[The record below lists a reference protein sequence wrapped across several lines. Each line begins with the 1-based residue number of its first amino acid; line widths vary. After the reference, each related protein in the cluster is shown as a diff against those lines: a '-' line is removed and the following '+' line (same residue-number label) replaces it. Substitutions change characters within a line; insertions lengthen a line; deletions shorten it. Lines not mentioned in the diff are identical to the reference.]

1 MDSQET
7 QNTNTTVS
15 AKTETIDRITETV
28 YNILKGKKLGTI
40 DIPSDYPNDE
50 IRQLMEYVN
59 LLVKDYNGCKDF
71 VYSIAKGELDC
82 ATPKDKMIVTQS
94 FKTLQASL
102 RHLTLITQKVASGDF
117 NHKINFMGDFSQ
129 AFNSMT
135 QQLKEAFEKIEM
147 QKEILGMQ
155 SELILREKN
164 KSEKL
169 LLNTLPVKVVNE
181 LKELGRSDPHHF
193 DNVTVFFSD
202 IVGFTEK
209 SNSMEPKILIS
220 ELNDMFTGFD
230 EIVMK
235 NSCERIKTIGD
246 AYLCV
251 CGMPMADPDHAYN
264 IVKSAVE
271 MIDFMKKRN
280 EGSVHK
286 WNIRVGINS
295 GSVIGGIVGVNKY
308 IYDVFGDAV
317 NTASRME
324 SNSFPMKINVS
335 ESTYDLVKDRFEF
348 TDRGEVEVKG
358 KGNLRMFL
366 LSPHE

>member
-1 MDSQET
+1 ME
-7 QNTNTTVS
+7 NKMVS

-28 YNILKGKKLGTI
+28 YNILKGKKLKNI
-40 DIPSDYPNDE
+40 EIPPDYPDDE
-50 IRQLMEYVN
+50 VRQLMEYVN
-59 LLVKDYNGCKDF
+59 LLVKDYNECTDF
-71 VYSIAKGELDC
+71 VYSIARGELDC
-82 ATPKDKMIVTQS
+82 ATPKDKLIVTQS
-94 FKTLQASL
+94 SKTLQASL

-117 NHKINFMGDFSQ
+117 NHKVSFMGDFSL

-147 QKEILGMQ
+147 QKSVLETQ
-155 SELILREKN
+155 NELILREKD

-181 LKELGRSDPHHF
+181 LKEFGKSEPQLF
-193 DNVTVFFSD
+193 ENVTVFFSD

-209 SNSMEPKILIS
+209 ANLLEPGILIS
-220 ELNDMFTGFD
+220 ELNDIFTGFD
-230 EIVMK
+230 EIAMK

-251 CGMPMADPDHAYN
+251 CGMPVPDPNHAYN
-264 IVKSAVE
+264 IVKSAIE
-271 MIDFMKKRN
+271 MIDFIKKRN
-280 EGSVHK
+280 EMSVHK
-286 WNIRVGINS
+286 WNIRVGVNS
-295 GSVIGGIVGVNKY
+295 GSVIGGIVGVRKY

-324 SNSFPMKINVS
+324 SNSLPMKINIS
-335 ESTYDLVKDRFEF
+335 ESTYNLVKDRLEF

-358 KGNLRMFL
+358 KGKLRMFFR
-366 LSPHE
+366 

>member
-1 MDSQET
+1 MDSQGT
-7 QNTNTTVS
+7 QTENKIISV
-15 AKTETIDRITETV
+15 KPETIDKITETV
-28 YNILKGKKLGTI
+28 YNILKGKKLGSI
-40 DIPSDYPNDE
+40 ELPADYPNDE
-50 IRQLMEYVN
+50 VRQLVEYVN
-59 LLVKDYNGCKDF
+59 LLVKDYSECTEF
-71 VYSIAKGELDC
+71 VYSIARGELDC
-82 ATPKDKMIVTQS
+82 ATPKDKLIVTQS
-94 FKTLQASL
+94 SKTLQASL

-135 QQLKEAFEKIEM
+135 QQLKEAFDKIEM

-220 ELNDMFTGFD
+220 ELNDIFTGFD
-230 EIVMK
+230 EIVAK

-251 CGMPMADPDHAYN
+251 CGMPTPNHDHAYN
-264 IVKSAVE
+264 IVESAVE
-271 MIDFMKKRN
+271 MIDFLKKRN
-280 EGSVHK
+280 ENSIHK

-324 SNSFPMKINVS
+324 SNSMPMRINVS
-335 ESTYDLVKDRFEF
+335 ESTYNLTKDRFEF
-348 TDRGEVEVKG
+348 TARGEIEVKG
-358 KGNLRMFL
+358 KGKMKMFIK
-366 LSPHE
+366 

>member
-7 QNTNTTVS
+7 QIENKMVS
-15 AKTETIDRITETV
+15 AKAETIDKITETI
-28 YNILKGKKLGTI
+28 YNILKGKKLKNI
-40 DIPSDYPNDE
+40 EIPPDYPNDE
-50 IRQLMEYVN
+50 IRQLMEYAN
-59 LLVKDYNGCKDF
+59 LLVKDYNECTEF
-71 VYSIAKGELDC
+71 VYSIARGELDC
-82 ATPKDKMIVTQS
+82 VTPKDKLIVTQS
-94 FKTLQASL
+94 SKTLQASL

-117 NHKINFMGDFSQ
+117 NHKVSFMGDFSQ

-155 SELILREKN
+155 SELILREKD

-181 LKELGRSDPHHF
+181 LKEFGKSEPHLF

-209 SNSMEPKILIS
+209 SNFLEPKVLIS
-220 ELNDMFTGFD
+220 ELNDIFTGFD
-230 EIVMK
+230 KIVMK

-251 CGMPMADPDHAYN
+251 CGMPLPNPDHAYN

-271 MIDFMKKRN
+271 MIEFIKKRN

-286 WNIRVGINS
+286 WNIRVGVNS
-295 GSVIGGIVGVNKY
+295 GSVIGGIVGVKKY

-324 SNSFPMKINVS
+324 SNSFPMRINVS
-335 ESTYDLVKDRFEF
+335 ESTYNLVKDSFEF

-358 KGNLRMFL
+358 KGKLRMFL
-366 LSPHE
+366 Q